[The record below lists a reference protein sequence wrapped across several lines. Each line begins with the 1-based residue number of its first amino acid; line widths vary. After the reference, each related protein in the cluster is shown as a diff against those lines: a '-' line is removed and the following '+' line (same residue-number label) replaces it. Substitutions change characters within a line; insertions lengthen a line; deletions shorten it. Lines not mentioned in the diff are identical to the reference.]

1 MALIKVNR
9 LKKYYKDRLILD
21 INDLEINEGDKV
33 GLVGVNG
40 CGKTTLLDI
49 ITSKVESDEGEV
61 HLDRSYSYI
70 SQMEEEVIIEV
81 NKVVKELS
89 VPREYKDYLSGGEK
103 VKARIAK
110 ALSNDTRVIIADEPT
125 SNLDAGTIKIIE
137 DKFKNFRGSI
147 LLVSHDREF
156 LDNVCNKIIELDKGG
171 IVEYNGN
178 YSKYLVEKQKRVERE
193 KEEYSQYIS
202 EKIRLENA
210 IIKKNSLIDGT
221 RKAPRRMGN
230 SEARLHKMGDQSA
243 KKSMDNAVK
252 SLRSRINQLEV
263 KEKPI
268 ENESIKIDMVDG
280 SEFYSKQ
287 PIEIN
292 NITLG
297 YGEKILIK
305 DSSFKLRKGKK
316 VALIGDNGVGKT
328 SLISAILNNDESVNI
343 ANRVNIGYF
352 RQDLKLLDQDKSI
365 IENIKIN
372 SSFDETFIRII
383 LASFLFKGDAIYK
396 KVSVLSGGEKVK
408 ASLCKVIL
416 SDNNILILDEPT
428 NYLDIDSMG
437 VLEEALKNSNKT
449 MIIISHDRKFI
460 SEVCN
465 EVLEIKDK
473 SLVHYNYSYYE
484 YVDRVNKSKVSNKC
498 KIKAE
503 REMVINNRIVE
514 LISLMS
520 IEKNEKIKMNY
531 EVQYEELI
539 KEKRNL

>member
-9 LKKYYKDRLILD
+9 LKKYYEDRLILD

-49 ITSKVESDEGEV
+49 ITSKVAFDEGEV

-70 SQMEEEVIIEV
+70 NQMEEKVLIEA

-89 VPREYKDYLSGGEK
+89 APKEYKDYLSGGEK

-125 SNLDAGTIKIIE
+125 SNLDASAIKIIE
-137 DKFKNFRGSI
+137 DKFKSFRGSI

-156 LDNVCNKIIELDKGG
+156 LDKVCNKIIELEKGG
-171 IVEYNGN
+171 IVEYKGN

-193 KEEYSQYIS
+193 KAEYTQYIS
-202 EKIRLENA
+202 EKMRLENA
-210 IIKKNSLIDGT
+210 IIKKNSVIDGT

-268 ENESIKIDMVDG
+268 ENESIRIDMVDG

-297 YGEKILIK
+297 YGEKVLINNA
-305 DSSFKLRKGKK
+305 SFKLRKGKK

-328 SLISAILNNDESVNI
+328 SLINAILNNDKSVKI

-352 RQDLKLLDQDKSI
+352 RQDLKLLDEDKSI
-365 IENIKIN
+365 IENIRIN
-372 SSFDETFIRII
+372 SSFDETFIRIV
-383 LASFLFKGDAIYK
+383 LASFLFKGDTIYK
-396 KVSVLSGGEKVK
+396 KVSILSGGEKVK
-408 ASLCKVIL
+408 ASLCK
-416 SDNNILILDEPT
+416 
-428 NYLDIDSMG
+428 
-437 VLEEALKNSNKT
+437 
-449 MIIISHDRKFI
+449 
-460 SEVCN
+460 
-465 EVLEIKDK
+465 
-473 SLVHYNYSYYE
+473 
-484 YVDRVNKSKVSNKC
+484 
-498 KIKAE
+498 IKAE
-503 REMVINNRIVE
+503 RADYR
-514 LISLMS
+514 
-520 IEKNEKIKMNY
+520 
-531 EVQYEELI
+531 
-539 KEKRNL
+539 